1 MLIHLKKCDDKGN
14 KIFYLYIYNNFIFF
28 FLTIKFYLSETNIK
42 NTYRSI
48 NYKDE
53 NININDLDLKV
64 LKNNTVD
71 IIEYVDNQLD
81 DEEEYKFWELLQIN

>member
-1 MLIHLKKCDDKGN
+1 MIKEIKYLIY
-14 KIFYLYIYNNFIFF
+14 IFTIILFF

-48 NYKDE
+48 NYKEE

>member
-1 MLIHLKKCDDKGN
+1 MIKEIKYFIY
-14 KIFYLYIYNNFIFF
+14 IFTIILFF

-48 NYKDE
+48 NYKNE
-53 NININDLDLKV
+53 NININDLNLKV

>member
-14 KIFYLYIYNNFIFF
+14 KIFYLYIYNNFF

>member
-1 MLIHLKKCDDKGN
+1 MIKEIKYFIY
-14 KIFYLYIYNNFIFF
+14 IFTIILFF

-42 NTYRSI
+42 NTHRSI

-64 LKNNTVD
+64 LKNNTMD

>member
-1 MLIHLKKCDDKGN
+1 MIKEIKFFIY
-14 KIFYLYIYNNFIFF
+14 IFIIILFF

>member
-1 MLIHLKKCDDKGN
+1 M
-14 KIFYLYIYNNFIFF
+14 
-28 FLTIKFYLSETNIK
+28 SETNIK
-42 NTYRSI
+42 NTHRSI

>member
-1 MLIHLKKCDDKGN
+1 MIKEIKYFIY
-14 KIFYLYIYNNFIFF
+14 IFTIILFF

-53 NININDLDLKV
+53 NININNLDLKV
-64 LKNNTVD
+64 LKNITVD

>member
-1 MLIHLKKCDDKGN
+1 MIKEIKYFIY
-14 KIFYLYIYNNFIFF
+14 IFTIILFF

-53 NININDLDLKV
+53 NININELDLKV

>member
-1 MLIHLKKCDDKGN
+1 MIKEIKYFIY
-14 KIFYLYIYNNFIFF
+14 IFTIILF

>member
-1 MLIHLKKCDDKGN
+1 MIKEIKYFIY
-14 KIFYLYIYNNFIFF
+14 IFTIILFF

-48 NYKDE
+48 NFKDE

-64 LKNNTVD
+64 LKNNTMN

>member
-1 MLIHLKKCDDKGN
+1 M
-14 KIFYLYIYNNFIFF
+14 
-28 FLTIKFYLSETNIK
+28 SETNIK

>member
-1 MLIHLKKCDDKGN
+1 MIKEIKYFIY
-14 KIFYLYIYNNFIFF
+14 IFTIILFF

-48 NYKDE
+48 NYKEE

>member
-1 MLIHLKKCDDKGN
+1 MIKEIKYFIY
-14 KIFYLYIYNNFIFF
+14 IFTIILFF

-53 NININDLDLKV
+53 NININELDLKV
-64 LKNNTVD
+64 LKNNTAD

>member
-1 MLIHLKKCDDKGN
+1 MIKEIKYFIY
-14 KIFYLYIYNNFIFF
+14 IFTIILFF

-42 NTYRSI
+42 NTYRNI
-48 NYKDE
+48 NYKVE

>member
-1 MLIHLKKCDDKGN
+1 MLINEIKYFIY
-14 KIFYLYIYNNFIFF
+14 IFTIIFFF

>member
-1 MLIHLKKCDDKGN
+1 MIKEIKYFIY
-14 KIFYLYIYNNFIFF
+14 IFTIILFF

-53 NININDLDLKV
+53 NININDLHLKV

>member
-1 MLIHLKKCDDKGN
+1 MIKEIKYFIY
-14 KIFYLYIYNNFIFF
+14 IFTIILFF

-71 IIEYVDNQLD
+71 IIEYVDIQLD

>member
-1 MLIHLKKCDDKGN
+1 MIKEIKYFIY
-14 KIFYLYIYNNFIFF
+14 IFTIILFF

-42 NTYRSI
+42 NSYRNI
-48 NYKDE
+48 NYKVE

-81 DEEEYKFWELLQIN
+81 HEEEYKFWELLQIN

>member
-1 MLIHLKKCDDKGN
+1 MIKEIKYFIY
-14 KIFYLYIYNNFIFF
+14 IFTIILFF
-28 FLTIKFYLSETNIK
+28 FLKIKFYLSETNIK
-42 NTYRSI
+42 NTHRSI

>member
-1 MLIHLKKCDDKGN
+1 MIKEIKYFIY
-14 KIFYLYIYNNFIFF
+14 IFTIILFF
-28 FLTIKFYLSETNIK
+28 FLTIKFYLSDTNIK

-53 NININDLDLKV
+53 NININDLHLKV

>member
-1 MLIHLKKCDDKGN
+1 MIKEIKYFIY
-14 KIFYLYIYNNFIFF
+14 IFTIILFF

-42 NTYRSI
+42 NTYRGI

-53 NININDLDLKV
+53 NININDLHLKV

>member
-1 MLIHLKKCDDKGN
+1 MIKEIKY
-14 KIFYLYIYNNFIFF
+14 FIYFFTIILFF

>member
-1 MLIHLKKCDDKGN
+1 MIKEIKYFIY
-14 KIFYLYIYNNFIFF
+14 IFTIILFF

-42 NTYRSI
+42 NTYRGI

>member
-14 KIFYLYIYNNFIFF
+14 KIFYLYIYNNYIF
-28 FLTIKFYLSETNIK
+28 FLTIKFYLSDTNIK

-53 NININDLDLKV
+53 NININDLHLKV

>member
-1 MLIHLKKCDDKGN
+1 MIKEIKYFIY
-14 KIFYLYIYNNFIFF
+14 IFTIILFF

>member
-1 MLIHLKKCDDKGN
+1 MLKEIKYFIY
-14 KIFYLYIYNNFIFF
+14 IFTIILFF

-42 NTYRSI
+42 NTHRSI

>member
-1 MLIHLKKCDDKGN
+1 MIKEIKYFIY
-14 KIFYLYIYNNFIFF
+14 IFTIILFF

-48 NYKDE
+48 NYKEE
-53 NININDLDLKV
+53 NINIIDLDLKV

>member
-1 MLIHLKKCDDKGN
+1 MIKEIKYFIY
-14 KIFYLYIYNNFIFF
+14 IFTIILFF
-28 FLTIKFYLSETNIK
+28 FLTTKFYLSETNIK
-42 NTYRSI
+42 NTHRSI

>member
-1 MLIHLKKCDDKGN
+1 MLKEIKYFIY
-14 KIFYLYIYNNFIFF
+14 IFTIILFF

-42 NTYRSI
+42 NTHTSI

>member
-1 MLIHLKKCDDKGN
+1 MIKEIKYFIY
-14 KIFYLYIYNNFIFF
+14 IFTIILFF

-42 NTYRSI
+42 NTHRSI

-53 NININDLDLKV
+53 NININELDLKV
-64 LKNNTVD
+64 LKNNTAD

>member
-1 MLIHLKKCDDKGN
+1 MIKEIKYFIY
-14 KIFYLYIYNNFIFF
+14 IFTIILFF

-42 NTYRSI
+42 NTYRGI
-48 NYKDE
+48 NYKEE

>member
-1 MLIHLKKCDDKGN
+1 MIKEIKYFIY
-14 KIFYLYIYNNFIFF
+14 IFTIIIFF
-28 FLTIKFYLSETNIK
+28 FLTIKFYLSDTNIK

-53 NININDLDLKV
+53 NININDLHLKV

>member
-1 MLIHLKKCDDKGN
+1 MIKEIKYFIY
-14 KIFYLYIYNNFIFF
+14 IFTIILFI

-42 NTYRSI
+42 NTNRSI

>member
-1 MLIHLKKCDDKGN
+1 MIKEIKYFIY
-14 KIFYLYIYNNFIFF
+14 IFTIILFF

-64 LKNNTVD
+64 LKNNTVN

-81 DEEEYKFWELLQIN
+81 DKEEYKFWELLQIN

>member
-1 MLIHLKKCDDKGN
+1 MLKEIK
-14 KIFYLYIYNNFIFF
+14 NFIYVFSIILFF

-42 NTYRSI
+42 NTYRNI